1 VQVSVKPGRR
11 SSFEVTF
18 DGEIL
23 HSKLDT
29 DEWPDTERVLEA
41 IAKRLAR

>member
-1 VQVSVKPGRR
+1 MSVKPGRR
-11 SSFEVTF
+11 SAFEVTF
-18 DGEIL
+18 DDEVL

-29 DEWPDTERVLEA
+29 DEWPDTEGVLEA